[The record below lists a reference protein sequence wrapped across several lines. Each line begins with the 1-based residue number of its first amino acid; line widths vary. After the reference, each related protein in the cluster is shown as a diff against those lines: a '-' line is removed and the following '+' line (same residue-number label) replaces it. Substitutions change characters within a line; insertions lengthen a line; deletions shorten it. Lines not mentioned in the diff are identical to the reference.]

1 MKIDAEN
8 YEQMRASF
16 ARLVRDTV
24 PVELLTAETD
34 PVICLDQLAAQS
46 PAKAR
51 QGLAMAIGDT
61 IEATD
66 GWPRDRVAAIDDEL
80 ALKGLPSLSAM
91 RFQFS
96 KVVRRVAARG
106 SIKNDVEYHA
116 VRNTVEMSADGHAS
130 LCELLSAYEQRLAG

>member
-8 YEQMRASF
+8 YDQMRAWF

-34 PVICLDQLAAQS
+34 PVSYLDQLAAQS

-51 QGLAMAIGDT
+51 RGLAMAIGDT

-66 GWPRDRVAAIDDEL
+66 GWPRERVAAIDDEL
-80 ALKGLPSLSAM
+80 AHAGLPSLSAM
-91 RFQFS
+91 RLHFS
-96 KVVRRVAARG
+96 KVVRRVVARG
-106 SIKNDVEYHA
+106 SIKNDIEYYA
-116 VRNTVEMSADGHAS
+116 IRNAVEMSADGHGA
-130 LCELLSAYEQRLAG
+130 LWNLLSAYEQRLAG